1 MDFRKIRINQYIRAK
16 EVRVVDEGGNYLGV
30 MSPQEAL
37 KKAQEEGLDLIEIAP
52 LSNPPVCKIMDFSK
66 FKYLTEKKEKEQR
79 KTQRTHNLKEMYIRP
94 VISDHD
100 LQVKLNHIND
110 FFKHGYGTKI
120 IIRFMGREQEFM
132 KENSDKLLEKI
143 SLGISENGVIE
154 KKLFDKNRLS
164 IIVVADKKNVFDKI
178 NQLGIP
184 VIELDINGNTL
195 K

>member
-1 MDFRKIRINQYIRAK
+1 MDFRKIRINQYIRAR
-16 EVRVVDEGGNYLGV
+16 EVRVVDESGNYLGV
-30 MSPQEAL
+30 MSPQDAL
-37 KKAQEEGLDLIEIAP
+37 KKAQDQGLDLIEIAP

-79 KTQRTHNLKEMYIRP
+79 KSQRTHDLKEIHIRP

-132 KENSDKLLEKI
+132 QENSVKLLEKI
-143 SLGISENGVIE
+143 NLGISENGVIE
-154 KKLFDKNRLS
+154 KKLVDKNKITLL
-164 IIVVADKKNVFDKI
+164 VLPKKK
-178 NQLGIP
+178 
-184 VIELDINGNTL
+184 
-195 K
+195 